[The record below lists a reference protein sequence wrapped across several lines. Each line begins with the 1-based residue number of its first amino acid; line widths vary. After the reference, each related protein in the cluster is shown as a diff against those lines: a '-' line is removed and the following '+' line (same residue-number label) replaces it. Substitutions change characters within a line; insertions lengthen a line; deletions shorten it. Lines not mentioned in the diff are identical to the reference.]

1 MGKKVMLLDGNSL
14 VHRAFHALP
23 LLSNRGGVF
32 TNAVLGFTTMLFK
45 LLKNE
50 KPDYIAVAFD
60 KGRTFRHDEYE
71 KYKAHRKPVPDELRH
86 QFVLVK
92 DILSALN
99 IKIFE
104 YEGYEADDILGTLA
118 KKAEEEGL
126 EPIIVTGDS
135 DALQL
140 VSPSTKVMLTRK
152 GISQIETFDIE
163 KIKEKYNLE
172 PKQLVDV
179 KALMGDASDNIPGV
193 PGIGEK
199 TALKLIRE
207 FKDIDNLL
215 KNLAKLPSKKLMKNI
230 KEHQE
235 QLLMSRMLAEIRT
248 DLELEGDILE
258 CRTARPDYDR
268 LLKIFDELDFR
279 KLTKEVLEEMK
290 LSEEEEEKNNGEKK
304 NVEEIDN
311 VERLSQLIE
320 GVLKSKKAAMH
331 FVFEGSSYFQSR
343 IIGFG
348 LSFDGKS
355 YALNLNDSGKK
366 SEDKLLQ
373 VLKPLFENHT
383 LDIILYDSKKT
394 IAVLKVKGIDINFLP
409 DDIMIAAYLLNPS
422 ASGYDIQYLA
432 LEYLD
437 KTVVEPENPGIRAAC
452 YAELIMDLR
461 DELVDRLKIA
471 QMDSLYYD
479 LELPLARILAKM
491 EISGVTLDRERLKE
505 MSQEFA
511 EKIEEVTSEIYE
523 LAGEEF
529 NINSPKQLA
538 YILFEKLKL
547 PVIKRTKTGY
557 STDAAVLEEL
567 AQYHEIAAKILYY
580 RQLMKLKS
588 TYLDA
593 MDKLVDEKT
602 GRIHTTFNQTITATG
617 RLSSAEPN
625 LQNIPV
631 RLEIGRKIRK
641 LFIPKYSGW
650 FILAADYSQIELRVM
665 AHLSEDENLRK
676 AFLKGEDIH
685 ARTASEVFGVKI
697 EDVDRNMRRMAKAVN
712 FGIIYGISDFGLAR
726 DLGISRQEAKR
737 YIEKY
742 FQRYP
747 GVKAYMEKIVEEARE
762 KGYVT
767 TILNRRRYIPEL
779 FSTNR
784 NVRGFGERT
793 AINTPIQGSAADII
807 KLAMLRVD
815 KEIENS
821 SLKVE
826 MVLQV
831 HDELIFEVAEEDLQ
845 DAAVMIKREM
855 EGAYNLRVPLV
866 VDLKYGKNWYDM
878 EPLEL

>member
-1 MGKKVMLLDGNSL
+1 

-348 LSFDGKS
+348 LSFDRSEERRVGKECRS
-355 YALNLNDSGKK
+355 
-366 SEDKLLQ
+366 
-373 VLKPLFENHT
+373 
-383 LDIILYDSKKT
+383 
-394 IAVLKVKGIDINFLP
+394 
-409 DDIMIAAYLLNPS
+409 
-422 ASGYDIQYLA
+422 
-432 LEYLD
+432 
-437 KTVVEPENPGIRAAC
+437 RW
-452 YAELIMDLR
+452 
-461 DELVDRLKIA
+461 
-471 QMDSLYYD
+471 
-479 LELPLARILAKM
+479 
-491 EISGVTLDRERLKE
+491 
-505 MSQEFA
+505 
-511 EKIEEVTSEIYE
+511 
-523 LAGEEF
+523 
-529 NINSPKQLA
+529 SP
-538 YILFEKLKL
+538 
-547 PVIKRTKTGY
+547 
-557 STDAAVLEEL
+557 
-567 AQYHEIAAKILYY
+567 YH
-580 RQLMKLKS
+580 
-588 TYLDA
+588 
-593 MDKLVDEKT
+593 
-602 GRIHTTFNQTITATG
+602 
-617 RLSSAEPN
+617 
-625 LQNIPV
+625 
-631 RLEIGRKIRK
+631 
-641 LFIPKYSGW
+641 
-650 FILAADYSQIELRVM
+650 
-665 AHLSEDENLRK
+665 
-676 AFLKGEDIH
+676 
-685 ARTASEVFGVKI
+685 
-697 EDVDRNMRRMAKAVN
+697 
-712 FGIIYGISDFGLAR
+712 
-726 DLGISRQEAKR
+726 
-737 YIEKY
+737 
-742 FQRYP
+742 
-747 GVKAYMEKIVEEARE
+747 
-762 KGYVT
+762 
-767 TILNRRRYIPEL
+767 
-779 FSTNR
+779 
-784 NVRGFGERT
+784 
-793 AINTPIQGSAADII
+793 
-807 KLAMLRVD
+807 
-815 KEIENS
+815 
-821 SLKVE
+821 
-826 MVLQV
+826 
-831 HDELIFEVAEEDLQ
+831 
-845 DAAVMIKREM
+845 
-855 EGAYNLRVPLV
+855 
-866 VDLKYGKNWYDM
+866 
-878 EPLEL
+878 